1 MKVSKEQMAEN
12 RARIL
17 DAAAALFRER
27 GFAGIGVS
35 DLMKA
40 AGLTHGGFY
49 GHFASKEELMAR
61 ASERA
66 LAGSLGGWRGLVE
79 HAPDDALR
87 RIVRSY
93 LSEAH
98 RDHPEQGCAVAALG
112 ADVARQ
118 GSEVRASVTQGV
130 AAHAALL
137 SELMPGA
144 TAEERE
150 RQAAGMRAVSEEN
163 KNAFFFGVDPK
174 AGARKP
180 KMAKA
185 LRRQAVPGRRVLG
198 RRQLKAE

>member
-12 RARIL
+12 RVRIL

-27 GFAGIGVS
+27 GFAGIGVA

-66 LAGSLGGWRGLVE
+66 LCGSLGGWRQLVE
-79 HAPDDALR
+79 QAPGDALR

-98 RDHPEQGCAVAALG
+98 RDHPEQGCTVAALG
-112 ADVARQ
+112 ADIARQ
-118 GSEVRASVTQGV
+118 GPEVRASVTGAV
-130 AAHAALL
+130 GAHAALL

-150 RQAAGMRAVSEEN
+150 RQGWSTYAALVGAVVLARALN
-163 KNAFFFGVDPK
+163 DPGQSK
-174 AGARKP
+174 AVLEAVAEGLLKDRGRLTTQSANVRK
-180 KMAKA
+180 
-185 LRRQAVPGRRVLG
+185 
-198 RRQLKAE
+198 

>member
-27 GFAGIGVS
+27 GFAGIGVA

-66 LAGSLGGWRGLVE
+66 LAGSLGGWQRLVDQ
-79 HAPDDALR
+79 APDDALR

-98 RDHPEQGCAVAALG
+98 RNHPEQGCAVAALG

-118 GSEVRASVTQGV
+118 GSELRASVAEGV
-130 AAHAALL
+130 EAHAALL
-137 SELMPGA
+137 AQLMPGDTPERRTREA
-144 TAEERE
+144 GFAYAALVGGIVLARALDGPARAQQVLDAVADGVLDALHRPEAEV
-150 RQAAGMRAVSEEN
+150 AS
-163 KNAFFFGVDPK
+163 D
-174 AGARKP
+174 RK
-180 KMAKA
+180 
-185 LRRQAVPGRRVLG
+185 
-198 RRQLKAE
+198 

>member
-27 GFAGIGVS
+27 GFAGIGVA

-66 LAGSLGGWRGLVE
+66 LAGSLGGWRRLVE
-79 HAPDDALR
+79 QAPDDALR

-98 RDHPEQGCAVAALG
+98 RDHPEQGCAVAAHG

-118 GSEVRASVTQGV
+118 GSEVRASVAHGV
-130 AAHAALL
+130 GAHAALL
-137 SELMPGA
+137 AEHASEAVTGA
-144 TAEERE
+144 TEVTKRTTHPATI
-150 RQAAGMRAVSEEN
+150 
-163 KNAFFFGVDPK
+163 
-174 AGARKP
+174 
-180 KMAKA
+180 
-185 LRRQAVPGRRVLG
+185 
-198 RRQLKAE
+198 

>member
-27 GFAGIGVS
+27 GFAGIGVA

-98 RDHPEQGCAVAALG
+98 RDHPEQGCVVAALG

-150 RQAAGMRAVSEEN
+150 RQAWFTYATLVGAVVLARALDDPRQSKAVLEAVAAGLLEGDRESPIGEIANV
-163 KNAFFFGVDPK
+163 
-174 AGARKP
+174 RK
-180 KMAKA
+180 
-185 LRRQAVPGRRVLG
+185 
-198 RRQLKAE
+198 

>member
-17 DAAAALFRER
+17 DAASALFRER
-27 GFAGIGVS
+27 GFAGIGVA

-49 GHFASKEELMAR
+49 GHFATKEELMAR

-66 LAGSLGGWRGLVE
+66 LAGSLGGWRRLVE
-79 HAPDDALR
+79 QAPDDALR

-98 RDHPEQGCAVAALG
+98 RDHPEQGCTVAALG

-118 GSEVRASVTQGV
+118 GPDVRASVTQGV
-130 AAHAALL
+130 DAHAELL
-137 SELMPGA
+137 AELMPGA
-144 TAEERE
+144 TAAQRE
-150 RQAAGMRAVSEEN
+150 RQAWFAYAALVGAVVLARALDDPAQSKAVLDAVADGVLEGCDRPAGEFAS
-163 KNAFFFGVDPK
+163 
-174 AGARKP
+174 ARK
-180 KMAKA
+180 
-185 LRRQAVPGRRVLG
+185 
-198 RRQLKAE
+198 

>member
-27 GFAGIGVS
+27 GFAGIGVA

-66 LAGSLGGWRGLVE
+66 LAGSLGGWQRLMDQ
-79 HAPDDALR
+79 APDDALR

-98 RDHPEQGCAVAALG
+98 RNHPEQGCAVAALG

-118 GSEVRASVTQGV
+118 GSELRASVAEGV
-130 AAHAALL
+130 EAHAALL
-137 SELMPGA
+137 AQLMPGD
-144 TAEERE
+144 TPERRTRE
-150 RQAAGMRAVSEEN
+150 AWFAYAALVGGIVLARALDGPARARQVLDAV
-163 KNAFFFGVDPK
+163 ADGVLD
-174 AGARKP
+174 
-180 KMAKA
+180 A
-185 LRRQAVPGRRVLG
+185 LRRPEGEVASDR
-198 RRQLKAE
+198 K

>member
-27 GFAGIGVS
+27 GFAGIGVA

-66 LAGSLGGWRGLVE
+66 LAGSLGGWRRLVE
-79 HAPDDALR
+79 QAPDEALR

-112 ADVARQ
+112 GDVARQ
-118 GSEVRASVTQGV
+118 GPEVRASVTQGV
-130 AAHAALL
+130 GAHAALL
-137 SELMPGA
+137 AGLMPGD
-144 TAEERE
+144 TAQERE
-150 RQAAGMRAVSEEN
+150 RQAWFTYAALVGAVVLARALDDAAAS
-163 KNAFFFGVDPK
+163 
-174 AGARKP
+174 GAVLDAVALGLLAQHESPDGGLASVRK
-180 KMAKA
+180 
-185 LRRQAVPGRRVLG
+185 
-198 RRQLKAE
+198 

>member
-27 GFAGIGVS
+27 GFAGIGVA

-49 GHFASKEELMAR
+49 GHFASKEDLMAR

-66 LAGSLGGWRGLVE
+66 LAGSLGGWRRLVE
-79 HAPDDALR
+79 QAPDEALG

-112 ADVARQ
+112 GDVARQ
-118 GSEVRASVTQGV
+118 GPEVRASVTQGV
-130 AAHAALL
+130 GAHAALL
-137 SELMPGA
+137 AGLMPGD
-144 TAEERE
+144 TAQERE
-150 RQAAGMRAVSEEN
+150 RQAWFTYAALVGAVVLARALKDEDASRAVLDAVALGLLGQHGSP
-163 KNAFFFGVDPK
+163 D
-174 AGARKP
+174 GALASVRK
-180 KMAKA
+180 
-185 LRRQAVPGRRVLG
+185 
-198 RRQLKAE
+198 

>member
-17 DAAAALFRER
+17 DAAAALFREH
-27 GFAGIGVS
+27 GFAGIGVA

-66 LAGSLGGWRGLVE
+66 LAGSLGGWRRLAEV
-79 HAPDDALR
+79 APADALR
-87 RIVRSY
+87 HIVRSY

-118 GSEVRASVTQGV
+118 GPEVRAAVTQGV
-130 AAHAALL
+130 RAHAELL
-137 SELMPGA
+137 SELMPGD
-144 TAEERE
+144 TAKDRE
-150 RQAAGMRAVSEEN
+150 RQALFAYAALVGAVVLARALDDPPQSKAVLDAVAEGLLEGRERPAGEVASS
-163 KNAFFFGVDPK
+163 
-174 AGARKP
+174 RK
-180 KMAKA
+180 
-185 LRRQAVPGRRVLG
+185 
-198 RRQLKAE
+198 

>member
-27 GFAGIGVS
+27 GFAGIGVA

-49 GHFASKEELMAR
+49 GHFASKEDLMAR

-66 LAGSLGGWRGLVE
+66 LAGSLGGWRRLVE
-79 HAPDDALR
+79 QAPDEALG

-112 ADVARQ
+112 GDVARQ
-118 GSEVRASVTQGV
+118 GPEVRASVTQGV
-130 AAHAALL
+130 GAHAALL
-137 SELMPGA
+137 AGLMPGD
-144 TAEERE
+144 TAQERE
-150 RQAAGMRAVSEEN
+150 RQAWLTYAALVGAVVLARALKDEDASRAVLDAVALGLLGQQGSP
-163 KNAFFFGVDPK
+163 D
-174 AGARKP
+174 GALASVRK
-180 KMAKA
+180 
-185 LRRQAVPGRRVLG
+185 
-198 RRQLKAE
+198 